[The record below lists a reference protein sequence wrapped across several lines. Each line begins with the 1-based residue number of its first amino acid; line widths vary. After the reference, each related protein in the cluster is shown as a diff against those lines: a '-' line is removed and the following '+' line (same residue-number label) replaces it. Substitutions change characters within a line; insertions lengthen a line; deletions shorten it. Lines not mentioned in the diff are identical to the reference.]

1 MKDGGAIL
9 AVCLGEL
16 CGLASFIFRLKGEGY
31 GISKERV
38 SGDASLML
46 RTSCKNRYGVRHLQ
60 KKEDLR
66 CLLQRVRDIL
76 QVTLEQKECEIWM
89 G

>member
-1 MKDGGAIL
+1 MKDGCAIL

-16 CGLASFIFRLKGEGY
+16 CGLVFFIFRLKGKGY
-31 GISKERV
+31 GGSKERV
-38 SGDASLML
+38 SGDAGLML

-66 CLLQRVRDIL
+66 CLIESPRYIASNFGAEGV
-76 QVTLEQKECEIWM
+76 
-89 G
+89 